1 MDMLDYGRIGR
12 RRLTMQDTDSHNKL
26 SREDQRRV
34 VRRVVKITLIA
45 VIASVAIT
53 TGLGFLVN
61 GTQPDTLGML
71 IAIIAPMLI
80 ASVGSYPTIRL
91 SQQLRHA
98 NERLKALSETDPLTD
113 TLNRRKF
120 MQVAE
125 RELALAE
132 RHCYPT
138 SVVLIDFDDFKQVN
152 DKYGHAAGDTALVQ
166 TIGVIKSVIRDTDVL
181 GRFGGEEFILLLPH
195 TACEGAERLTQRVL
209 DEVAQTPI
217 QLEKTNLTITVSA
230 GSVTCETS
238 RRPLDV
244 LMSRADELLYESK
257 QNGRNCCTAET
268 MINFADNYPR
278 PYDVDVVTSFNSV
291 SNR

>member
-1 MDMLDYGRIGR
+1 MLAVEVSGLQ
-12 RRLTMQDTDSHNKL
+12 RLTMQDADSQISL
-26 SREDQRRV
+26 SPVAKRRV
-34 VRRVVKITLIA
+34 VRRVVKITLSA

-53 TGLGFLVN
+53 AGLGYLVN
-61 GTQPDTLGML
+61 GSPPDTLGML
-71 IAIIAPMLI
+71 IAIIAPALI
-80 ASVGSYPTIRL
+80 ASVGSYPNIHL
-91 SQQLRHA
+91 SQQLHHV
-98 NERLKALSETDPLTD
+98 NEQLKSLSETDPLTN
-113 TLNRRKF
+113 TLNRRRF

-166 TIGVIKSVIRDTDVL
+166 TIGVMQSVIRDTDVL

-195 TACEGAERLTQRVL
+195 TACEGAEHLAQRML
-209 DEVAQTPI
+209 DKVAQTPV
-217 QLEKTNLTITVSA
+217 QLEDTSLTITISA

-268 MINFADNYPR
+268 MINFTDNYRR
-278 PYDVDVVTSFNSV
+278 PYDADVVTSFNSV
-291 SNR
+291 SSR

>member
-1 MDMLDYGRIGR
+1 MLLMDVSGLH
-12 RRLTMQDTDSHNKL
+12 RLTMQESDSENSL
-26 SREDQRRV
+26 SRMDKRRV
-34 VRRVVKITLIA
+34 VRRVVKITLSA
-45 VIASVAIT
+45 VIASVGIT
-53 TGLGFLVN
+53 AGLWLLIN
-61 GTQPDTLGML
+61 GEPPDTLGML
-71 IAIIAPMLI
+71 IAIIAPAII
-80 ASVGSYPTIRL
+80 ASVGSYPHINL
-91 SQQLRHA
+91 SQQLNRV
-98 NERLKALSETDPLTD
+98 NVQLKALSETDPLTD
-113 TLNRRKF
+113 TVNRRKF
-120 MQVAE
+120 MQVAG

-166 TIGVIKSVIRDTDVL
+166 TINVMKSVIRDTDVL

-195 TACEGAERLTQRVL
+195 TACEGAVQLTQRIL
-209 DEVAQTPI
+209 DEVAQNRV
-217 QLEKTNLTITVSA
+217 QLENTDLTITLSA

-268 MINFADNYPR
+268 MINFADDYRR
-278 PYDVDVVTSFNSV
+278 PYDADVVTSFNSV